1 MIQDFFFF
9 FWFIILLLNIGSE
22 TVVKLSLAAE
32 KRIENLMEA
41 IKYEEI
47 KLAKATFWR
56 TKERNQH
63 SAMVR

>member
-1 MIQDFFFF
+1 M
-9 FWFIILLLNIGSE
+9 
-22 TVVKLSLAAE
+22 VKLSLAAE